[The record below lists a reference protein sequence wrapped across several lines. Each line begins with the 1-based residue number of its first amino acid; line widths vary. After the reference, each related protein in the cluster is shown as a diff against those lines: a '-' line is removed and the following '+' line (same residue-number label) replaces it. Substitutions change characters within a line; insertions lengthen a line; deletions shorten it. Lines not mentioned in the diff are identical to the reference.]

1 MLLTEGGRSMT
12 DTGTVYL
19 SLGSNLANRQANLDM
34 ALKLLSERMRMG
46 KVSSIYDTEPLGN
59 TSQPRFLNLACEVFT
74 RLTPEGLLAL
84 VKGIER
90 KMGRYSRTGEPRIID
105 IDILFYDDKVMD
117 TRDLVIPHPKI
128 EERSF
133 VLVPL
138 AEIAPDLVHPVLKKT
153 IKELNKAIKEVQG
166 VLRFDAK

>member
-1 MLLTEGGRSMT
+1 MT
-12 DTGTVYL
+12 DTVTVYL
-19 SLGSNLANRQANLDM
+19 SLGSNLGNRQANLDM

-59 TSQPRFLNLACEVFT
+59 TNQPRFLNLACEVFT
-74 RLTPEGLLAL
+74 RLVPEGLLAL
-84 VKGIER
+84 AKGIER
-90 KMGRYSRTGEPRIID
+90 KMGRYSRSGEPRIID

-153 IKELNKAIKEVQG
+153 IKELNQAIKEKQG
-166 VLRFDAK
+166 VLKLDVK